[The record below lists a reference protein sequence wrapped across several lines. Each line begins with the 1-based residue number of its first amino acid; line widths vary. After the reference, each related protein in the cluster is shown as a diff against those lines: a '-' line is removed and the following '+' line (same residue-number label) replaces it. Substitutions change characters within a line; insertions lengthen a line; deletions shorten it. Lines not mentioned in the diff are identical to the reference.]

1 MFLKG
6 MYIMGESLGLMTL
19 DKFGNNVINYWVYKK
34 IIISIIFF
42 SSFLVDY

>member
-34 IIISIIFF
+34 NYHFNYFF